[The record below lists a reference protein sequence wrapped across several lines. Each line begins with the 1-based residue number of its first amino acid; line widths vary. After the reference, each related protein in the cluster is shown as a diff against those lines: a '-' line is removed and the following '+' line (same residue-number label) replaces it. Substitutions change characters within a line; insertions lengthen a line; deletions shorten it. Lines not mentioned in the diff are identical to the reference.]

1 MKKLFLFLLCAVFA
15 GPLNAAN
22 ANESDP
28 TCTTRGVNL
37 LDALKKNDPATWDAL
52 QKEAAAIPNHHGR
65 IWKIEKDGTA
75 PSYLFGTIHFSDPR
89 VLDLPPTVKSAYQ
102 SADKVVIE
110 AADIIDPKTFLRI
123 RVEQPDLL
131 LFTDGST
138 LKSHLPPERVTEIE
152 QKLAERGFVLDAV
165 GKMKPFVLSSMLM
178 LPQCERER
186 TGRGQ
191 KMLDIVL
198 ATDAQAEGRPIEGL
212 ETTAEQF
219 EAVERLP
226 LDFQIRNFIAMV
238 DYGDQLEDAMETTL
252 QLYLQGETGLIMPAL
267 RKLAPDDLPD
277 ADYDLF
283 QKVLITD
290 RNHIMAERALPL
302 LEQGNVF
309 IAVGALHLPG
319 KEGLVE
325 LLRAKG
331 YSVSPL

>member
-15 GPLNAAN
+15 GAPNARADEN
-22 ANESDP
+22 SSA
-28 TCTTRGVNL
+28 CTTRGVNL
-37 LDALKKNDPATWDAL
+37 LDALQKNDPTTWNTL
-52 QKEAAAIPNHHGR
+52 QKEAAAIPNHRGR
-65 IWKIEKDGTA
+65 IWKIEKDGA
-75 PSYLFGTIHFSDPR
+75 PSSYLFGTIHFSDPR
-89 VLDLPPTVKSAYQ
+89 VLNLPPAVKSAYQ

-110 AADIIDPKTFLRI
+110 ATDIIDPRTFLNIRI
-123 RVEQPDLL
+123 EQPDLL

-138 LKSHLPPERVTEIE
+138 LKSHLPPERAAEIE
-152 QKLAERGFVLDAV
+152 QKLTERGFVLDAI

-186 TGRGQ
+186 AGNGQ

-212 ETTAEQF
+212 ETTAAQF
-219 EAVERLP
+219 EAINRLP
-226 LDFQIRNFIAMV
+226 LDFHIRNFVAMV
-238 DYGDQLEDAMETTL
+238 DYGDQVEDAMETTL

-267 RKLAPDDLPD
+267 RKLVPDDLPD

-283 QKVLITD
+283 QKVLIND
-290 RNHIMAERALPL
+290 RNHTMAERALPL

-319 KEGLVE
+319 KEGVVE
-325 LLRAKG
+325 LLRGKG
-331 YSVSPL
+331 YRLTPL